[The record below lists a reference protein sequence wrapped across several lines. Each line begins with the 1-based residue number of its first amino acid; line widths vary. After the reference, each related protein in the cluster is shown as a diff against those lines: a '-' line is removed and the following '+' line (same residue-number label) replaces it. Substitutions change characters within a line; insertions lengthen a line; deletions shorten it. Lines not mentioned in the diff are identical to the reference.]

1 MVRVVLATS
10 GLLLAIAAHAAP
22 VPKRVVKDEV
32 AKFFISVEK
41 GRGNTSVFWGLPQE
55 EVVRELGT
63 YFEHESSLRRSMSVI
78 IAASVGRHAK
88 EPAARSLATDALL
101 NHATGADGGK
111 KRNAVQAL
119 GGLLAFKKA
128 DFRQAAGAAVETLVR
143 TDDPHPSALLLA
155 GILGLKSVADD
166 LKKLS
171 ETIPGR
177 PRFENPSWSA
187 HLALGRLGEAASVK
201 HCVERVENEL
211 DAVQRERHFPE
222 LAFLR
227 HADGLKSLTGFLE
240 SDARLPGA
248 KPADP
253 GPKVALHALTAMAE
267 VVEGFPVKADLT
279 HTYTDAQLATAR
291 KWVKE
296 QKELKWKE

>member
-1 MVRVVLATS
+1 VVRVVLATS

-119 GGLLAFKKA
+119 EGLLAFKKA

-143 TDDPHPSALLLA
+143 SDDPHPSALLLA

-211 DAVQRERHFPE
+211 DAVQRVRHFPE

-253 GPKVALHALTAMAE
+253 GPKVALRALTAMAE

-279 HTYTDAQLATAR
+279 HTYTDAQLAAAR

>member
-1 MVRVVLATS
+1 VVRVVLATS

-187 HLALGRLGEAASVK
+187 HLALGRLGEAVSVK